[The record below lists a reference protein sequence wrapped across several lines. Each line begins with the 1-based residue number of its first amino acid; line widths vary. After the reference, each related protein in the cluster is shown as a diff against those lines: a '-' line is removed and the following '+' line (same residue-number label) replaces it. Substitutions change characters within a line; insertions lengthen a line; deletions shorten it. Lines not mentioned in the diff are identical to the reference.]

1 MSNPKLAT
9 KVRKLLEAR
18 LARRLET
25 DASEASAFYFRI
37 GSIVHLLFLL
47 EGDSEGMPGIGATM
61 SARNQL
67 LGSDVVWAE
76 VKNEK
81 SEEAEE
87 KKKEAVN

>member
-25 DASEASAFYFRI
+25 DASEVSGFHFRI

-47 EGDSEGMPGIGATM
+47 DGDSEGMPGIGASM
-61 SARNQL
+61 SALNQL
-67 LGSDVVWAE
+67 LGANVVWVEAE
-76 VKNEK
+76 NAK
-81 SEEAEE
+81 SEEDEAE
-87 KKKEAVN
+87 KETVN